1 LIAHSV
7 ATYAKSFDGFPK
19 RQSVATS
26 GLSKYEQKTKYHG
39 EKLFI

>member
-19 RQSVATS
+19 RESVDVKGES
-26 GLSKYEQKTKYHG
+26 VYERETKFHG